1 MGKLWRIDRSLSR
14 KEIMRWLFLKI
25 RRILKVRRKME
36 KTVAGQKDL

>member
-1 MGKLWRIDRSLSR
+1 MGKLWRIDRSQSR

-36 KTVAGQKDL
+36 KMVAVQKDL